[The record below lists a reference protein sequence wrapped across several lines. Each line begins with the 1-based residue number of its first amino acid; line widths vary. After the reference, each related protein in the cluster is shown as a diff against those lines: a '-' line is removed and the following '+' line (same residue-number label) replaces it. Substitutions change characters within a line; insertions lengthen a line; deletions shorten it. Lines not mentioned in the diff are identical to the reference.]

1 MDKFTVKGSQY
12 EQPLLEFSGACAGCG
27 ETPYMKPQLFG
38 ERMVVSNA
46 TGCTQAWGFSVPSYP
61 YTTKPNGRDQ
71 ELKAA
76 LSAWLE
82 GFESKDRTIEL
93 SDAVIAALNNTA
105 ETGERIEA
113 VRGAQ
118 DQLVKKSMWMYGG
131 DGWAYDIGYGGLDH
145 VLASGEDVNIL
156 VVDTEVYS
164 NTGGQ
169 SSKAT
174 PFGAVA
180 QFAAAGKRT
189 EKKDLGM
196 LATQYQ
202 NVYVASVALG
212 ADPAQ
217 YIKALREAEAHD
229 GPSLIVAYAPCI
241 NHGIVKGMAW
251 AQEEAKLAV
260 KSGYWVLY
268 RYDPKLKAQGKNP
281 FTLDFKEPKYDLRE
295 FFMGEVRFNS
305 LQRTFPEAA
314 EALLAEARNQCRNRW
329 ARYTHLAAQDYS
341 RLLDVLEDYP
351 IQEPP
356 ASTK

>member
-1 MDKFTVKGSQY
+1 
-12 EQPLLEFSGACAGCG
+12 
-27 ETPYMKPQLFG
+27 
-38 ERMVVSNA
+38 
-46 TGCTQAWGFSVPSYP
+46 
-61 YTTKPNGRDQ
+61 
-71 ELKAA
+71 
-76 LSAWLE
+76 
-82 GFESKDRTIEL
+82 
-93 SDAVIAALNNTA
+93 
-105 ETGERIEA
+105 
-113 VRGAQ
+113 
-118 DQLVKKSMWMYGG
+118 
-131 DGWAYDIGYGGLDH
+131 
-145 VLASGEDVNIL
+145 
-156 VVDTEVYS
+156 
-164 NTGGQ
+164 
-169 SSKAT
+169 
-174 PFGAVA
+174 
-180 QFAAAGKRT
+180 
-189 EKKDLGM
+189 M

-260 KSGYWVLY
+260 RSGYWVLY

-281 FTLDFKEPKYDLRE
+281 FMLDFKEPRYDLRE

-314 EALLAEARNQCRNRW
+314 EALLVEARNQCRNRW

-351 IQEPP
+351 IHAQE
-356 ASTK
+356 KV

>member
-1 MDKFTVKGSQY
+1 
-12 EQPLLEFSGACAGCG
+12 
-27 ETPYMKPQLFG
+27 
-38 ERMVVSNA
+38 MVVSNA

-93 SDAVIAALNNTA
+93 SDAVIAALNNTS

-131 DGWAYDIGYGGLDH
+131 DGWDYDIGCGGLDH

-251 AQEEAKLAV
+251 AQEESKLAV
-260 KSGYWVLY
+260 KSCYWVLY
-268 RYDPKLKAQGKNP
+268 RYNP
-281 FTLDFKEPKYDLRE
+281 QAENAGQKPLHA
-295 FFMGEVRFNS
+295 G
-305 LQRTFPEAA
+305 LQRAQIRPAGVLHGRSPLQLPPEDLPGGGGGPEPVPQPLGPVHPSGGPGLFPSAGCTEGLSNPGAA
-314 EALLAEARNQCRNRW
+314 CGREVTEESAIIGRRAGICRPSLL
-329 ARYTHLAAQDYS
+329 
-341 RLLDVLEDYP
+341 
-351 IQEPP
+351 IP
-356 ASTK
+356 AGSYRDFS